1 MSKRYEEVNKI
12 LIELTD
18 VMGFTGQGKQ
28 MDAFLKARKELED
41 LIDKEKKNPMAEIDL
56 FNEREERNG

>member
-28 MDAFLKARKELED
+28 VDAFLKARKELED
-41 LIDKEKKNPMAEIDL
+41 LIDKEK
-56 FNEREERNG
+56 EESNG